1 MYCVEKAI
9 LIADDEYNKKEGG
22 LIKNKINAL
31 KAFNKNANKHQY
43 AKQILFAFVVTWAYV
58 FEQYV
63 IGYTSKAIVII
74 DLHAKDQLP
83 NLKSVLFLVVIAL
96 IFYISLLR
104 YAIKNP
110 ITNLRDFKI
119 GKIQSRLVNKMLLII
134 GTVIAIVLLSLL
146 IAFIQANMSH
156 NQIPIPGN
164 QQQIIKKEKE
174 FPIMVAILSVIV
186 APVFEEV
193 IFRRQ
198 IISFKNK
205 KWLICTYIISCI
217 LFALA
222 HIAGYNDSA
231 INFIKYLVPGV
242 FLGGI
247 YVYTRDI
254 KCSILTHMLYNSLAV
269 LAICS

>member
-22 LIKNKINAL
+22 LIKDKINAL
-31 KAFNKNANKHQY
+31 KAFNKKANKHQY

-74 DLHAKDQLP
+74 DLHDKDRLP

-119 GKIQSRLVNKMLLII
+119 GKIQSKLVNKMLIII
-134 GTVIAIVLLSLL
+134 GTVIAIVLVSLL
-146 IAFIQANMSH
+146 ITFIQANMSH

-231 INFIKYLVPGV
+231 FNFIKYLVPGV